1 MKASA
6 QPAGDSS
13 GRFTL
18 VELED
23 CYEGRSPSS
32 VAIAQG
38 GAFLLN

>member
-1 MKASA
+1 MVRIAMKASA

-23 CYEGRSPSS
+23 CYEGDRP
-32 VAIAQG
+32 VRWR
-38 GAFLLN
+38 